1 MKRRRREII
10 HYLLFVLLAAVFWV
24 FQAANEIY
32 EQELEVPLEIANV
45 PSNVVITSELPSS
58 VRVKVKNKGIAL
70 FPYVYG
76 RQSLPKLVV
85 DFNEYRHTNGHVRIL
100 TSEIVEPVI
109 AARNFTFL
117 GVSPD
122 TLEFYYNYGESKR
135 VPVRW
140 QGDIQ
145 PQDGYSVG
153 DIALSSDSVMVYA
166 SREVLDTITA
176 AWLQPTTVAGVA
188 DTTTLTRS
196 IQKVRGARFSP
207 SSVKVTFFTD
217 RIVEKS
223 VEVPVQGV
231 NFPAG
236 KKLQTFPA
244 QVSITFQVGMKRY
257 REVTAEDFIL
267 VVNYEDLLQTEGN
280 RCHLSLKSTPLGTSQ
295 VKIDPN
301 DVEFIIEDSKE
312 PQE

>member
-10 HYLLFVLLAAVFWV
+10 HFLFFVLLAAVFWV
-24 FQAANEIY
+24 FQAANDIY
-32 EQELEVPLEIANV
+32 EQELEVPLEVVNV
-45 PSNVVITSELPSS
+45 PSNVVITSEFPSYVK
-58 VRVKVKNKGIAL
+58 VRVRNKGIAL

-76 RQSLPKLVV
+76 RQSLPKAVV
-85 DFNEYRHTNGHVRIL
+85 DFNEYRHNNGHVRIL
-100 TSEIVEPVI
+100 TSDIVKPI
-109 AARNFTFL
+109 ITARNFTFL

-122 TLEFYYNYGESKR
+122 TLELYYNYGESKR

-140 QGDIQ
+140 QGEIQ
-145 PQDGYSVG
+145 TREGYSVG
-153 DIALSSDSVMVYA
+153 DIALSSESVVVYA

-176 AWLQPTTVAGVA
+176 AWLQPTTITDVA
-188 DTTTLTRS
+188 DTISITRP

-207 SSVKVTFFTD
+207 GSVKVTLLTD

-223 VEVPVQGV
+223 VEVPVHGV

-244 QVSITFQVGMKRY
+244 MVNITFQVGMNRY
-257 REVTAEDFIL
+257 REVSADDFIL
-267 VVNYEDLLQTEGN
+267 VVNYEDLLQAEGN
-280 RCHLSLKSTPLGTSQ
+280 RCHLSLKSTPQGTSQ
-295 VKIDPN
+295 VKIEPN

-312 PQE
+312 PQD